1 MSTTLH
7 LSENL
12 PARELE
18 LRWQRCRA
26 LMDKLAPE
34 AGGLM
39 VFSPLNIYYF
49 TGIMNSGLFWL
60 PREGKPLLALRK
72 GADRAALE
80 APALTTVSYRS
91 YAQATQLL
99 AGAGC
104 PLTPAFLVEDGGLTW
119 SQGQG
124 FAKSF
129 KDSKTLPG
137 DALIARARSVK
148 TPYELA
154 IMRETGKRHYQVT
167 CVELPRRIKPG
178 MSEEQIGRELVRLY
192 LDYGHHLLARV
203 NSPALIPFI
212 GTLAA
217 GENGCYP
224 TYSNGILGFKGLHP
238 ASPYLGDPGTVWQP
252 ESVLILDCAFVF
264 EGYLTDKSQLYFS
277 GSPGKM
283 PEQARRAQACAIA
296 IETAMAARLKPGAI
310 PEEIWQAG
318 RKMAAEAG
326 FAENFMGLGAHQQP
340 FLGHGVGMCMDE
352 TPVFANRFTD
362 PLEEGMVMALEPKF
376 ALPGIGMVGVEN
388 NFIVTPRGGESI
400 TTRTPDL
407 KDDNGD
413 CIFIE

>member
-1 MSTTLH
+1 MSTTLN

-12 PARELE
+12 PARELA

-39 VFSPLNIYYF
+39 VFSPLNIFYF

-60 PREGKPLLALRK
+60 PKEGDPVLALRK

-80 APALTTVSYRS
+80 APALHTVSYRS
-91 YAQATQLL
+91 YSQVPQLM
-99 AGAGC
+99 AEAGC
-104 PLTPAFLVEDGGLTW
+104 PLSPAFLVEDGGLTW
-119 SQGQG
+119 TQGQA

-129 KDSKTLPG
+129 RDYKIMPG
-137 DALIARARSVK
+137 DALIARQRSVK
-148 TPYELA
+148 TPFELE
-154 IMRETGKRHYQVT
+154 IMRETGKRHYQVA
-167 CVELPRRIKPG
+167 CVELPKRIRPG
-178 MSEEQIGRELVRLY
+178 MSEDQIGRELVKLY

-217 GENGCYP
+217 GENGCLP

-252 ESVLILDCAFVF
+252 ESVLIIDCAFVF

-277 GSPGKM
+277 GKPEKM

-296 IETAMAARLKPGAI
+296 IETEMAARLKPGAI
-310 PEEIWQAG
+310 PEEIWKASQG
-318 RKMAAEAG
+318 MAAEAG

-352 TPVFANRFTD
+352 TPVLANRFTD

-388 NFIVTPRGGESI
+388 NFIVTARGGESI
-400 TTRTPDL
+400 TTKTGDL

-413 CIFIE
+413 CIFIP